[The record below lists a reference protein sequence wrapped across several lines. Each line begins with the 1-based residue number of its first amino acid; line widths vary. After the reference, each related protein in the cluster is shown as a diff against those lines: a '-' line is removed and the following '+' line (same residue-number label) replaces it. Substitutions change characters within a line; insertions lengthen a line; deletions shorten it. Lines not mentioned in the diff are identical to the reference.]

1 MDANERMP
9 GDAEAAAA
17 VEGMQEVYGRPRME
31 HAVGDSVT
39 FRIVG
44 WSTPKTGRIE
54 GVTGKPGGQRFLIR
68 AGDRSWLVAE
78 SEICRL

>member
-17 VEGMQEVYGRPRME
+17 VEGMQEIYGRPRAE

-39 FRIVG
+39 FQIVG

-54 GVTGKPGGQRFLIR
+54 GVTGQPGSQRFLIR